1 MLPFVKKGIAES
13 KAGNPQGTIVNFAP
27 DRSGQ
32 TVVEFFNY
40 DQVRCSEGKVIE
52 PAELA
57 EIKQF
62 EGISWLCFFGL
73 GDVEMLRQTA
83 ETYGINPLSVEDILN
98 PDHRPKLEVFDSYL
112 LIIVKMIDISE
123 DGRLTS
129 EQVSFV
135 VGENYVLTFQE
146 RPGDVFDPIRERLRK
161 NVGRVR
167 GMASDY
173 LALSLIDVVIDNYF
187 VVLESLAA
195 ALEELELILLKT
207 PDEFEGRDVH
217 ELKMQ
222 LFYMRKISWPLR
234 EIASALLRTES
245 PLLRPESRI
254 YFRDIYDHTVH
265 VLETSETLR
274 EVSIGVYDLY
284 ISNISMRMNEIM
296 RTLTIIA
303 TIFIPLTFIAGV
315 YGMNFEN
322 MPELK
327 WAWGYYGTL
336 VLMILVAL
344 GMLSWFRRRR
354 WL

>member
-13 KAGNPQGTIVNFAP
+13 KAGNPHGTIVNFAP

-52 PAELA
+52 SSELA

-62 EGISWLCFFGL
+62 DGITWLCFFGL

-83 ETYGINPLSVEDILN
+83 EMFAINPLSVEDILN
-98 PDHRPKLEVFDSYL
+98 PDHRPKFEAFDNYL

-129 EQVSFV
+129 EQVSFI
-135 VGENYVLTFQE
+135 VGQNYVLTFQE
-146 RPGDVFDPIRERLRK
+146 RPGDVFDPIRDRLRK
-161 NVGRVR
+161 NVGRIR
-167 GMASDY
+167 SMASDY

-195 ALEELELILLKT
+195 ALEELELSLLKF
-207 PDEFEGRDVH
+207 PDGFEGREVH

-234 EIASALLRTES
+234 EIAAALLRAES
-245 PLLRPESRI
+245 PLIHPESRI

-284 ISNISMRMNEIM
+284 ISNISMRMNDIM

-303 TIFIPLTFIAGV
+303 TIFIPLTFIVGV
-315 YGMNFEN
+315 YGMNFEH

-327 WAWGYYGTL
+327 WSWGYYG
-336 VLMILVAL
+336 VLAFMITVAL
-344 GMLSWFRRRR
+344 AMLVFFRRRK